1 MTRTNFPKKPPT
13 HLPSHK
19 HRHGMDKC
27 EDVISA
33 AVREALKVF
42 ADTWTDPVDQVLAKA
57 IRPIANAAGIDAVSI
72 VRFSHT
78 EGNTTFGQV
87 YRWVGTHGEAIA
99 AGEHLLSFQIDSG
112 FGEWI
117 SGLRAD
123 ECINATI
130 SQIAESQAELLKP
143 FSVKSLLVAPL
154 FSNGTLWGAA
164 AFFSMSEEK
173 HFDCE
178 SHLRSAA
185 QILANFLIEND
196 RARAAQEASASDKR
210 ESDRSLSIMKNI
222 LNALDTMIYVTNP
235 KTDEILF
242 INDNMKRHFSL
253 DQAAV
258 GDVCYKVLQKG
269 KEKRC
274 DFCPCHELDKDP
286 SNTIEWVEQN
296 PLTKRTYKN
305 TDCYID
311 WPNGSKV
318 HLQHS
323 IDFTEAL
330 EKQSVLEK
338 ILNSM
343 DFYIFVSDMETDEIL
358 FANKKMSEDY
368 AQGREIR
375 GEKCWKMFQKDQT
388 GRCSFCK
395 KGELAQNPFE
405 TMIWDRH
412 SEYKDMILRVIDGTI
427 TWTDGRR
434 VHLQR
439 CMDIT
444 EAVHSNKATECRR
457 KMAEALNMAAT
468 HFLHAGAPSLI
479 SEGMKAIADCM
490 DIHRIYIWKSEAKDG
505 DGFFANKYEWND
517 GIPAHKNPKLAKEGL
532 HFANGYI
539 WASDSFSNGMCING
553 PVSKMSGP
561 DKESL
566 LSHGIKSILQVP
578 VNYEGQFW
586 GLVSFDDCE
595 TERYFTDDEVHL
607 LRTAGY
613 MMVNTFI
620 RNGYLEK
627 LNQANKLNELMFD
640 VSPLCNILWDKEYRV
655 VSCNEAAVKLLEVKD
670 KQEFIDKFLSFA
682 PVRQPNGEPS
692 IEKLNGCLKKAF
704 TSGECTFGWTHQMA
718 NGSPMPTE
726 ITLKR
731 VEHDGSR
738 MVVAFMQDM
747 RVINKIKN
755 MEADIKW
762 LEREAHKAYH
772 DALTGIYN
780 RYYLDS
786 TINVTIRTLSK
797 NAGTLTFMMADID
810 FFKLYND
817 TYGHI
822 EGDKCLVA
830 IADVIA
836 KSMERTDDFVA
847 RFGGEEFAIA
857 LPNTD
862 EEGARRVVTKIM
874 NGLRQRAMP
883 HSNSATSY
891 VTISI
896 GSVTGKVE
904 PNNTFD
910 DFLKIADEMLYR
922 SKQSGR
928 NQASFATLNE
938 HQGGAAN

>member
-1 MTRTNFPKKPPT
+1 MTRTTSPKKPPT
-13 HLPSHK
+13 QMPNC
-19 HRHGMDKC
+19 GQGEDNC
-27 EDVISA
+27 EDAISS

-42 ADTWTDPVDQVLAKA
+42 ADTWTDPVDQVLAKG

-78 EGNTTFGQV
+78 EGNTAFGQV

-99 AGEHLLSFQIDSG
+99 ADEHLLSFQIDSG

-143 FSVKSLLVAPL
+143 FSVKSLFVAPL
-154 FSNGTLWGAA
+154 FSNGALWGAA

-185 QILANFLIEND
+185 QLLANFLIEND
-196 RARAAQEASASDKR
+196 RTRAAQAASASDKQ
-210 ESDRSLSIMKNI
+210 ELDRTVSIMKNI
-222 LNALDTMIYVTNP
+222 LNSLDTMIYVTDP

-242 INDNMKRHFSL
+242 VNDNMKKHFGIGQS
-253 DQAAV
+253 AI
-258 GDVCYKVLQKG
+258 GEVCYKILQKG

-286 SNTIEWVEQN
+286 SKTIEWVEHN

-305 TDCYID
+305 TDSYID

-323 IDFTEAL
+323 IDFTEAID
-330 EKQSVLEK
+330 KQGVLET
-338 ILNSM
+338 ILDSM

-368 AQGREIR
+368 SQGRDVR
-375 GEKCWKMFQKDQT
+375 GEKCWKMFHSDQT
-388 GRCSFCK
+388 GRCPFCK
-395 KGELAQNPFE
+395 KGELAQSPFE
-405 TMIWDRH
+405 TIAWETH
-412 SEYKDMILRVIDGTI
+412 NEYKDMILRVIDSTI

-439 CMDIT
+439 GLDIT
-444 EAVHSNKATECRR
+444 ESVQSSKATDRRR
-457 KMAEALNMAAT
+457 KMAEALNTSASL
-468 HFLHAGAPSLI
+468 FLSNAGRPSLL
-479 SEGMKAIADCM
+479 SEGIKALADCM
-490 DIHRIYIWKSEAKDG
+490 DVHRIYIWKSEAKEG

-517 GIPAHKNPKLAKEGL
+517 GVPAHKNLKLAKEGL
-532 HFANGYI
+532 HFADGYI
-539 WASDSFSNGMCING
+539 WGTDSFSNGMCING

-561 DKESL
+561 DKDSL
-566 LSHGIKSILQVP
+566 ASHGVKSILQVP

-607 LRTAGY
+607 LRTASY

-620 RNGYLEK
+620 RNGYFEK
-627 LNQANKLNELMFD
+627 LNQANKLNEMMFD
-640 VSPLCNILWDKEYRV
+640 ASPLCHILWDKEYRV

-670 KQEFIDKFLSFA
+670 KQEFVDKFLSFA
-682 PVRQPNGEPS
+682 PIRQPNGEPS
-692 IEKLNGCLKKAF
+692 IEKLQGCLKKAF
-704 TSGECTFGWTHQMA
+704 ARGECTFEWTHQLE
-718 NGSPMPTE
+718 NGSPLPME
-726 ITLKR
+726 MTLKR
-731 VEHDGSR
+731 VENDGSH
-738 MVVAFMQDM
+738 MVVAFIKDM
-747 RVINKIKN
+747 RSIKKMKN

-780 RYYLDS
+780 RYYLDTTIS
-786 TINVTIRTLSK
+786 TVLRTLSRRE
-797 NAGTLTFMMADID
+797 GTLTFMMADID

-830 IADVIA
+830 IADIIA
-836 KSMERTDDFVA
+836 KAMDRTDDFVA

-862 EEGARRVVTKIM
+862 EESARRVVAKIM
-874 NGLRQRAMP
+874 DGLRQCAIP
-883 HSNSATSY
+883 HSSSATGY

-896 GSVTGKVE
+896 GAVTGKVG

-910 DFLKIADEMLYR
+910 DFLKVADEMLYR
-922 SKQSGR
+922 SKQGGR
-928 NQASFATLNE
+928 NQASFANSDRE
-938 HQGGAAN
+938 PVGN

>member
-1 MTRTNFPKKPPT
+1 M
-13 HLPSHK
+13 
-19 HRHGMDKC
+19 
-27 EDVISA
+27 
-33 AVREALKVF
+33 KVF
-42 ADTWTDPVDQVLAKA
+42 ADTWTDPVDQVLAKG
-57 IRPIANAAGIDAVSI
+57 IRPIAKAVGIDAVSI

-87 YRWVGTHGEAIA
+87 YRWVGTHGESIA
-99 AGEHLLSFQIDSG
+99 AGERLLSFQIDSG

-117 SGLRAD
+117 AGLRAD

-143 FSVKSLLVAPL
+143 FGVKSLLVAPL
-154 FSNGTLWGAA
+154 FSNGALWGAA
-164 AFFSMSEEK
+164 AFFSMSDERQ
-173 HFDCE
+173 FDCE
-178 SHLRSAA
+178 SQLRSAA

-196 RARAAQEASASDKR
+196 RAKAAQEVSASDKR
-210 ESDRSLSIMKNI
+210 ESDRTINIMKNI
-222 LNALDTMIYVTNP
+222 LNALDTMIYVTDP
-235 KTDEILF
+235 RTDEILF
-242 INDNMKRHFSL
+242 VNDNMKRHFSL
-253 DQAAV
+253 DESAV

-286 SNTIEWVEQN
+286 SKTIGWVEQSL
-296 PLTKRTYKN
+296 LTKRTYKN

-311 WPNGSKV
+311 WPDGSKV

-323 IDFTEAL
+323 IDFTEAM

-338 ILNSM
+338 ILDSM

-368 AQGREIR
+368 AQGRDVK
-375 GEKCWKMFQKDQT
+375 GEKCWQMFHSNQT
-388 GRCSFCK
+388 GRCLFCK
-395 KGELAQNPFE
+395 KGELAQSPFE
-405 TMIWDRH
+405 TIVWETH
-412 SEYKDMILRVIDGTI
+412 NEYKDMILRVTDSTI

-439 CMDIT
+439 GMDIT
-444 EAVHSNKATECRR
+444 EAVQHSKATDRRR
-457 KMAEALNMAAT
+457 KMAEALNTAASL
-468 HFLHAGAPSLI
+468 FLSHSRGPSLL
-479 SEGMKAIADCM
+479 SEGMKTIADCM
-490 DIHRIYIWKSEAKDG
+490 DIHRIYIWKSEAKEG

-517 GIPAHKNPKLAKEGL
+517 GIPSHKNPKLAKEGL
-532 HFANGYI
+532 HFADGYI
-539 WASDSFSNGMCING
+539 WGTDSFSNGMCING

-561 DKESL
+561 DKDSL
-566 LSHGIKSILQVP
+566 LSHSIKSILQVP

-607 LRTAGY
+607 LRTASY

-627 LNQANKLNELMFD
+627 LNQASKLNEMMFD
-640 VSPLCNILWDKEYRV
+640 ASPLCNILWDKECRV
-655 VSCNEAAVKLLEVKD
+655 VSCNKAAVQLLEVKD
-670 KQEFIDKFLSFA
+670 KQEFIDKFLSYA
-682 PVRQPNGEPS
+682 PVRQPKGETS
-692 IEKLNGCLKKAF
+692 IEMLNDCLKTAF
-704 TSGECTFGWTHQMA
+704 ASGECAFEWMHQMP
-718 NGSPMPTE
+718 NGSPLPTE
-726 ITLKR
+726 MTLKR
-731 VEHDGSR
+731 VELDGSQ
-738 MVVAFMQDM
+738 MIVAFMKDL
-747 RVINKIKN
+747 RSINKIKN

-762 LEREAHKAYH
+762 LEKEAHKAYH

-780 RYYLDS
+780 RHYLDS
-786 TINVTIRTLSK
+786 TINVVMRTLTR
-797 NAGTLTFMMADID
+797 NEGTLTFMMADID

-822 EGDKCLVA
+822 EGDKCLLA
-830 IADVIA
+830 IADVISKA
-836 KSMERTDDFVA
+836 MERTDDFVA

-862 EEGARRVVTKIM
+862 EEGAKRVAANIM
-874 NGLRQRAMP
+874 DGLRRCAIA
-883 HSNSATSY
+883 HSSSATGF

-896 GSVTGKVE
+896 GSVTGKVGQ
-904 PNNTFD
+904 NNTFD
-910 DFLKIADEMLYR
+910 DFLKAADEMLYR

-928 NQASFATLNE
+928 DKASFVTL
-938 HQGGAAN
+938 GSGS